1 MRVALCEKA
10 ALPGPPPLP
19 PPDPIRRWSWKRG
32 GGGGAAAPPPP
43 GGARWTQPGV
53 SPSSHLRTLFSWRES
68 NNRSIETTCWNISC
82 TDTPQSASWNCGL
95 RRTKTLLCTPDDEP
109 RTTSNYQLRKTR
121 TQKNF
126 SRYFQKK
133 TRSRIEPRTTPR
145 LFSSSPPPLLPRSL
159 HPTLQPR
166 CCSETSPPTPISAPS
181 MNNYHDRQSGMTT
194 RTTPALLIQ
203 PGSIIASAGEWVGE
217 ETW

>member
-109 RTTSNYQLRKTR
+109 RTSSNYQLPKTHR
-121 TQKNF
+121 
-126 SRYFQKK
+126 QKK
-133 TRSRIEPRTTPR
+133 TSLCTSRKRRGAELSRGRPHV
-145 LFSSSPPPLLPRSL
+145 FSPPPLLPSSL
-159 HPTLQPR
+159 
-166 CCSETSPPTPISAPS
+166 APS
-181 MNNYHDRQSGMTT
+181 TILYNRAAALRPRLPLQS
-194 RTTPALLIQ
+194 LLRL
-203 PGSIIASAGEWVGE
+203 
-217 ETW
+217 